1 MKTMRKAFYLLLLTL
16 LVPLGLNAQEKEMY
30 TVLTDNTLTFYYDT
44 EKESREGT
52 KYDLSIQNQHRQW
65 YNERANITK
74 VVFDTTFADARPTST
89 SLWFESFSA
98 LTDIEGMK
106 NLNTQDVTDMSY
118 MFRGCIWLTNLDL
131 SNFVTS
137 NVTNMRWMFYDCS
150 HLTSL
155 DVSNFDT
162 SNVTD
167 MIYMFSG
174 CSGLTSVVVSNFD
187 TSNVTDMRGLFAWC
201 SGLTSL
207 DVSNFDTSNVT
218 DMSNMFNGCRG
229 LTSLDVSNFD
239 TSNVTNM
246 RGLFAWC
253 SGLTSLDVSNF
264 DTSNV
269 TDIVGMFAW
278 CSELT
283 TIYCEN
289 DWSASDNQTA
299 SDYMFNGCTNLVG
312 GNGTVYD
319 ESFTDNTYARPDTPE
334 TPGYFTSKTA
344 TSVKFVES
352 GATLTQKSETLYD
365 LQGRRQDVNQH
376 AKGIYIMN
384 GRKVGIR

>member
-1 MKTMRKAFYLLLLTL
+1 MRKDFYLLLLTL

-52 KYDLSIQNQHRQW
+52 KYDFSIQNQHRQW

-89 SLWFESFSA
+89 SLWFEGFSA

-162 SNVTD
+162 SNATD

-174 CSGLTSVVVSNFD
+174 CSGLTSLDVSNFD

-207 DVSNFDTSNVT
+207 DVSNFDTSNV
-218 DMSNMFNGCRG
+218 M
-229 LTSLDVSNFD
+229 
-239 TSNVTNM
+239 
-246 RGLFAWC
+246 
-253 SGLTSLDVSNF
+253 
-264 DTSNV
+264 
-269 TDIVGMFAW
+269 DIVGMFAW

-289 DWSASDNQTA
+289 DWSTSENPTA
-299 SDYMFNGCTNLVG
+299 SGYMFNGCTNLVG

-344 TSVKFVES
+344 TSVKFVEA
-352 GATLTQKSETLYD
+352 GTTLTQKSETLYD
-365 LQGRRQDVNQH
+365 LQGRRQDVNQQ

-384 GRKVGIR
+384 GRKVVIR